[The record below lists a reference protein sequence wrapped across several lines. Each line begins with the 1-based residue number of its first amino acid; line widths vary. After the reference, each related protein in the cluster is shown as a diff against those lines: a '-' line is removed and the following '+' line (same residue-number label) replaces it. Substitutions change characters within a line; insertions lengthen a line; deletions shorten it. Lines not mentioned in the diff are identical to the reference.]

1 MCTINYAHLR
11 SVANSALSAGNNR
24 VQSPSN
30 SIAGTPCHR
39 PTVKSPG
46 PLGARSCGRW
56 CHWRTAQSMKWS
68 SAETFHDGLRWVQD
82 VWSGI
87 LRKFKHGLM
96 RAARPLFLGAHVPS
110 QIELDEFLA
119 GARLWSRMHHQ
130 ACSKA
135 QCLRYRSCGLA
146 GRTVPVPGSEVD
158 RRAPGSAH
166 ARRSSNLY
174 TTRPPSLK
182 YLGPVP

>member
-1 MCTINYAHLR
+1 
-11 SVANSALSAGNNR
+11 
-24 VQSPSN
+24 
-30 SIAGTPCHR
+30 
-39 PTVKSPG
+39 
-46 PLGARSCGRW
+46 
-56 CHWRTAQSMKWS
+56 MKWN
-68 SAETFHDGLRWVQD
+68 SAETFRDGLRWVRD

-96 RAARPLFLGAHVPS
+96 RAARPLFLEAHVPS

-119 GARLWSRMHHQ
+119 GRCSRMHRQ
-130 ACSKA
+130 ACSVA
-135 QCLRYRSCGLA
+135 ERLRYRSRGLA

-158 RRAPGSAH
+158 RRAPGSVH
-166 ARRSSNLY
+166 ARRSSILY